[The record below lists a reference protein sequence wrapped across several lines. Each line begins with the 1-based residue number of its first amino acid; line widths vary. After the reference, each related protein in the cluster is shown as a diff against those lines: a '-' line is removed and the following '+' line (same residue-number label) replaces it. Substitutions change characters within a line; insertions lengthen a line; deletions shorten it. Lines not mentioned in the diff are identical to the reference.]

1 MFVQMGPQTIG
12 EIDGAKVTRYSGAV
26 VHLVHIEGKK

>member
-12 EIDGAKVTRYSGAV
+12 DIDGAKVTRYSGAV
-26 VHLVHIEGKK
+26 GQSNLLEGKK